1 MRRRRRRRRE
11 STSAITAR
19 LTILSM
25 LGYDYPIS
33 FYFHRVACQ
42 WGKRGWFLCP
52 QKGHTERGREETTS
66 IVMVKGKRVIQRIE
80 NAASRQATFSKR
92 RNGLV
97 KKAFELSVLCDA
109 EVALIILS
117 SRGKLHQFSSSS
129 MIETIKRYR
138 AHSREDAGSTS
149 MEHDIE
155 ELKHEE
161 ACMSKKMELLE
172 ASKQKLLGKNL
183 ESCSLEEL
191 HELEGKIEQGLR
203 DIRVRKASQQQK
215 LHSTLDLSTSYM
227 LTFYKLQFHLLQEQ
241 IAQLK
246 EKECSLIEENALMR
260 DEEVLSHSR
269 LVQDTDVDT
278 QLCIGWPGRGRTHD
292 NM

>member
-1 MRRRRRRRRE
+1 MGQEGVVPVPSERR
-11 STSAITAR
+11 SATS
-19 LTILSM
+19 LSVTPYC
-25 LGYDYPIS
+25 L
-33 FYFHRVACQ
+33 VLLA
-42 WGKRGWFLCP
+42 P
-52 QKGHTERGREETTS
+52 QLEYLLHLRHTERGREETTS

-203 DIRVRKASQQQK
+203 DIR
-215 LHSTLDLSTSYM
+215 
-227 LTFYKLQFHLLQEQ
+227 FHLLQEQ

>member
-1 MRRRRRRRRE
+1 MVGERDKLLF
-11 STSAITAR
+11 STTTIATLQQLLRGIIPSPFISTGWLVNGAR
-19 LTILSM
+19 GGGSCALRKGDPPLLS
-25 LGYDYPIS
+25 LSVTPYCL
-33 FYFHRVACQ
+33 VLLA
-42 WGKRGWFLCP
+42 P
-52 QKGHTERGREETTS
+52 QLEYLLHLRHTERGREETTS

-203 DIRVRKASQQQK
+203 DIRVRK
-215 LHSTLDLSTSYM
+215 
-227 LTFYKLQFHLLQEQ
+227 FHLLQEQ

>member
-1 MRRRRRRRRE
+1 
-11 STSAITAR
+11 
-19 LTILSM
+19 
-25 LGYDYPIS
+25 
-33 FYFHRVACQ
+33 
-42 WGKRGWFLCP
+42 
-52 QKGHTERGREETTS
+52 
-66 IVMVKGKRVIQRIE
+66 MVKGKRVIQRIE

-203 DIRVRKASQQQK
+203 DIRVRK
-215 LHSTLDLSTSYM
+215 
-227 LTFYKLQFHLLQEQ
+227 FHLLQEQ

>member
-1 MRRRRRRRRE
+1 
-11 STSAITAR
+11 
-19 LTILSM
+19 
-25 LGYDYPIS
+25 
-33 FYFHRVACQ
+33 
-42 WGKRGWFLCP
+42 
-52 QKGHTERGREETTS
+52 
-66 IVMVKGKRVIQRIE
+66 MVKGKRVIQRIE

-260 DEEVLSHSR
+260 DEVCISDGI
-269 LVQDTDVDT
+269 VWQNNFIDVVGKST
-278 QLCIGWPGRGRTHD
+278 EQLNST
-292 NM
+292 